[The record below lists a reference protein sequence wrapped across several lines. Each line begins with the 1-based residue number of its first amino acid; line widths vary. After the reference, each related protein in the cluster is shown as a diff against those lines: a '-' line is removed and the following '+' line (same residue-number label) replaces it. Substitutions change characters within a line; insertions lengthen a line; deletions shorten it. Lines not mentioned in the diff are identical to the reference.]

1 MSHLVSSEPFRNN
14 NNNNI
19 NNININIRHL
29 SLLLYMAFDDVVYA
43 HFPYAFQ
50 LEALHALDLVLPGL
64 RTVDIFLA
72 PSPQLQRPPGRRHH
86 VTHFKLGIV
95 DTAGK
100 KAAKPDLLELGNK
113 LHGIQGVVGRYD
125 G

>member
-1 MSHLVSSEPFRNN
+1 MSHLVSSEPFRNNN

-50 LEALHALDLVLPGL
+50 LEALH
-64 RTVDIFLA
+64 A